1 MGVSRA
7 SLYYV
12 SKQMPKDWAVKI
24 RMEEELRRNPS
35 YGSRRLAQAL
45 GVNRKRTQRVMH
57 MFGVKPYRRRES
69 AMRIDEADAMI
80 KKTAREN
87 EACQRLVAIP
97 GGGPYIRVCRQSR
110 SWPVRQRGVTAWS
123 VADGVRSVPPTLRIV
138 VEWRLLRYDRS
149 LRKAGCRTQL

>member
-12 SKQMPKDWAVKI
+12 SKQMLKDWAVKI

-57 MFGVKPYRRRES
+57 MFGVKPYRRRGK
-69 AMRIDEADAMI
+69 RYAD
-80 KKTAREN
+80 R
-87 EACQRLVAIP
+87 R
-97 GGGPYIRVCRQSR
+97 SR
-110 SWPVRQRGVTAWS
+110 CDDQEDCSRK
-123 VADGVRSVPPTLRIV
+123 
-138 VEWRLLRYDRS
+138 RS
-149 LRKAGCRTQL
+149 LPTTGGHPWRRTIHSGLPTIQELAGSAEGSNGVECDGWSTQRPANAPDCRRVEAPAV